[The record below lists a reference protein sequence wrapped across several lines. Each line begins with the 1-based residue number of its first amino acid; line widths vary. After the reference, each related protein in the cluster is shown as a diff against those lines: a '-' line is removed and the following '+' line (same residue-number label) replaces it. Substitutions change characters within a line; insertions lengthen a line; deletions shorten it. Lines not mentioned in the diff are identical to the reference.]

1 MLTKE
6 NLWQRIKEHEGEIFH
21 TTGRYLPFTYKVL
34 YDCIIVNDKM
44 SLKIY
49 RQTLEE
55 LYKLKPKKHYEIKE
69 TLFTKSYIISILNDP
84 RITF

>member
-1 MLTKE
+1 MLTKD
-6 NLWQRIKEHEGEIFH
+6 NLWQRIKENEGEVFY
-21 TTGRYLPFTYKVL
+21 TVRDRKAFTYKVL

-44 SLKIY
+44 SLKIH
-49 RQTLEE
+49 RQMLEE
-55 LYKLKPKKHYEIKE
+55 LYKLKPKKHREIKE

>member
-6 NLWQRIKEHEGEIFH
+6 NLWQRIKENEGNVFYTMKQEK
-21 TTGRYLPFTYKVL
+21 PFTYKVL

-44 SLKIY
+44 NLKIY

-55 LYKLKPKKHYEIKE
+55 LYKLKPKKHCEIKQ

>member
-21 TTGRYLPFTYKVL
+21 TTGRYLPFTYEV
-34 YDCIIVNDKM
+34 
-44 SLKIY
+44 
-49 RQTLEE
+49 
-55 LYKLKPKKHYEIKE
+55 
-69 TLFTKSYIISILNDP
+69 FGSYIITSRTKEHITLKNFQRIMEIGSEKPSEINKKIRGSYYIIAILSDP